1 MLAPAGQGWGSW
13 SMQGLRLGVPGAAQE
28 GWPWCLAQGMCLGYN
43 YNEQTYYVLGTILS
57 PLLM

>member
-1 MLAPAGQGWGSW
+1 
-13 SMQGLRLGVPGAAQE
+13 MQGLRLGVPGAAQE